1 MRQTVFSCLQRR
13 RQRAGFTLIELLVV
27 IAIIAILIG
36 LLLPAVQK
44 VREAAARSQC
54 QNNLKQMGLAFQNY
68 HDTYLGFPYER
79 NASGPG
85 GKALSFYVMILP
97 FIEQQNMYN
106 SFLANGV
113 AGLQPVKMY
122 LCPSRRSTSVGPK
135 DDYCTSGNPLYNTGP
150 PYYPAILANTSSV
163 TLSVVTNGNG
173 SSNTLMLAHKLINP
187 TNYNIAYPN
196 NGPQDTNFSDNGF
209 GGFSSNSNNCGGDD
223 HVRCDDANGGGCEN
237 GKGYMQDNNCVTDMN
252 HMGGPH
258 PGAAPVLYADGSVR
272 QYNYGYT
279 AAGLADAAT
288 FAALWTYTSLPIPV
302 PAP

>member
-1 MRQTVFSCLQRR
+1 MLQNVPARSLR
-13 RQRAGFTLIELLVV
+13 KGQRIAFTLIELLVV

-44 VREAAARSQC
+44 VREAAARAQC

-68 HDTYLGFPYER
+68 HDTYMAFPYER

-97 FIEQQNMYN
+97 FVEQQNMYN
-106 SFLANGV
+106 TFIASNCNV
-113 AGLQPVKMY
+113 AVLQPVKVY

-135 DDYCTSGNPLYNTGP
+135 DDYCTCGNPLLNTGP
-150 PYYPAILANTSSV
+150 PYYPAILANTFPV

-173 SSNTLMLAHKLINP
+173 SSNTLMLAHKLMNP
-187 TNYNIAYPN
+187 SNYTNL
-196 NGPQDTNFSDNGF
+196 NGPQDTNFADNGF
-209 GGFSSNSNNCGGDD
+209 IGFSSSSNNCGGDD

-258 PGAAPVLYADGSVR
+258 PGGSPVLYADGSVR
-272 QYNYGYT
+272 QYTYGYT
-279 AAGLADAAT
+279 ASGLGNAAT
-288 FAALWTYTSLPIPV
+288 WSALWTYVSLGVVV
-302 PAP
+302 PPPQ